1 MQLIKEIG
9 SRRTKKGILKK
20 WGRFL
25 CLICLQEIEKLL
37 YNGLRD
43 KSCGCIRY
51 KLISESN
58 KDNKYGY
65 KHGGYGTRLYI
76 IWDDMKQRILN
87 PNNPRFKTYGGR
99 GITICDEW
107 LEFIPFRDWSL
118 NNGYGEGLEIDRE
131 NTNGNYEPSNC
142 RWTTS
147 EENQRNRRNNKIEN
161 IEQANEI
168 RWLYNTGDHTQQ
180 QLAKKYNTDQT
191 NISYII
197 NNKIWKNK

>member
-1 MQLIKEIG
+1 MNKLFFG
-9 SRRTKKGILKK
+9 STNPK
-20 WGRFL
+20 
-25 CLICLQEIEKLL
+25 
-37 YNGLRD
+37 
-43 KSCGCIRY
+43 
-51 KLISESN
+51 
-58 KDNKYGY
+58 Y
-65 KHGGYGTRLYI
+65 KHGGTGSRLFNIWRMIKTRCT
-76 IWDDMKQRILN
+76 N
-87 PNNPRFKTYGGR
+87 PNFKKYNLYGGR